1 MAIQDVLTTIKDYF
15 LDWHGQWNPNGTDNY
30 EKAHRLTDKITTD
43 LPDSEYSIRSK
54 AIAPLKATTENEI
67 GNAKTRLTNLENGK
81 VDKGIYANVGGTNG
95 LASYQADWRGFN
107 PKASGDCHDGLMR
120 WQDKAQL
127 LQLGIWYEV
136 NRAQHASIGEHMTL
150 WVNPAMR
157 ICYLKFYYKNFPV
170 KRWDNIT
177 SNGAEWDWYEENLPD
192 QFLDNCA
199 PISNIWAAT
208 NVPHIVI
215 GIDSTARFYIRS
227 SKKITKPHNIYAS
240 LFWFYQDDNIYSR
253 WTK

>member
-30 EKAHRLTDKITTD
+30 EKVHRLTDKITTD

-54 AIAPLKATTENEI
+54 AIAPFKATTENEI

-81 VDKGIYANVGGTNG
+81 VDKDIYANVGGTNG

-127 LQLGIWYEV
+127 LQLGIWYEMTR
-136 NRAQHASIGEHMTL
+136 NEHKSIGEHMTL

-157 ICYLKFYYKNFPV
+157 ICYLKFAYKNF
-170 KRWDNIT
+170 KKSKWDNIY
-177 SNGAEWDWYEENLPD
+177 SDSAEWDWYSSSD
-192 QFLDNCA
+192 DHFLDNCA
-199 PISNIWAAT
+199 PIAPIWAPT
-208 NVPHIVI
+208 NVPHINI
-215 GIDSTARFYIRS
+215 GMDTAAKFYIRS
-227 SKKITKPHNIYAS
+227 SEKITKDYTIIGS
-240 LFWFYQDDNIYSR
+240 LFWFYRDDNIYSR